1 MGGFCRPFGWRFD
14 VLPAQMLVR
23 DQNSMRNSLRL
34 AAVGALAAASF
45 ATSAQAAT
53 TATGTATAEVLSSLT
68 VTATADLQF
77 GQIAAN
83 TGGSVTVNADS
94 SVSKTGGLI
103 STGSRAPAAFDVV
116 GSPNA
121 MVIVSL
127 PTASV
132 NLTRVSGTETMQLG
146 SFNTDPNGAF
156 QLDTA
161 GAGSFNVGGTLT
173 VGANQVAG
181 TYTGTFQVSV
191 EYQ

>member
-1 MGGFCRPFGWRFD
+1 
-14 VLPAQMLVR
+14 
-23 DQNSMRNSLRL
+23 MRNSLRL
-34 AAVGALAAASF
+34 AVVGAVAAASF

-94 SVSKTGGLI
+94 TVASSGSLI
-103 STGSRAPAAFDVV
+103 STGTRSPAAFDVV

-121 MVIVSL
+121 MVVVSL
-127 PTASV
+127 PAAPV
-132 NLTRVSGTETMQLG
+132 NLTRSGGTETMSLG
-146 SFNTDPNGAF
+146 GFNTNPNGAF
-156 QLDTA
+156 QLN
-161 GAGSFNVGGTLT
+161 GSGQGSFNVGGTLS
-173 VGANQVAG
+173 VASGQVPGAYA
-181 TYTGTFQVSV
+181 GTFQVSV

>member
-1 MGGFCRPFGWRFD
+1 
-14 VLPAQMLVR
+14 
-23 DQNSMRNSLRL
+23 MRNSLRL
-34 AAVGALAAASF
+34 VVVGAVAAASF

-94 SVSKTGGLI
+94 TVASSGALI
-103 STGSRAPAAFDVV
+103 STGTRSPAAFDVV

-121 MVIVSL
+121 MVVVSL
-127 PTASV
+127 PTAAV
-132 NLTRVSGTETMQLG
+132 NLTRSGGTETMSLG
-146 SFNTDPNGAF
+146 GFNTNPNGAF
-156 QLDTA
+156 QLDA
-161 GAGSFNVGGTLT
+161 SGNGAFNVGGTLS
-173 VGANQVAG
+173 VASGQVAG
-181 TYTGTFQVSV
+181 AYSGTFQVSV

>member
-1 MGGFCRPFGWRFD
+1 
-14 VLPAQMLVR
+14 
-23 DQNSMRNSLRL
+23 MRNSLRL
-34 AAVGALAAASF
+34 VVVGAVAAASF

-94 SVSKTGGLI
+94 SVASSGALI
-103 STGSRAPAAFDVV
+103 STGTRSPAAFDVV

-121 MVIVSL
+121 MVVVSL
-127 PTASV
+127 PTAAV
-132 NLTRVSGTETMQLG
+132 NLTRSGGTETMSLG
-146 SFNTDPNGAF
+146 GFNTNPNGAF
-156 QLDTA
+156 QLDA
-161 GAGSFNVGGTLT
+161 SGNGAFNVGGTLS
-173 VGANQVAG
+173 VASGQVAG
-181 TYTGTFQVSV
+181 AYSGTFQVSV

>member
-1 MGGFCRPFGWRFD
+1 
-14 VLPAQMLVR
+14 
-23 DQNSMRNSLRL
+23 MRNSLRL
-34 AAVGALAAASF
+34 AVVGAVAAASF

-94 SVSKTGGLI
+94 TVSSSGSLI
-103 STGSRAPAAFDVV
+103 STGTRSPAAFDVV

-121 MVIVSL
+121 MVVVSL
-127 PTASV
+127 PTAPV
-132 NLTRVSGTETMQLG
+132 NLTRSGGTETMSLSG
-146 SFNTDPNGAF
+146 FNTNPNGAF
-156 QLDTA
+156 QLN
-161 GAGSFNVGGTLT
+161 GSGQGSFNVGGTL
-173 VGANQVAG
+173 GVAG
-181 TYTGTFQVSV
+181 GQVPGAYAGTFQVSV